1 MMSSLAGKEEYLG
14 IVTIANIIN
23 QSSTPN
29 FFMRVARAHV
39 RNSTGGN
46 ATANIA
52 QVTPST
58 KGDLFGIEAIA
69 FSPLYWSGVKI

>member
-1 MMSSLAGKEEYLG
+1 MTVLKVNDTM
-14 IVTIANIIN
+14 ANDIN
-23 QSSTPN
+23 QSSIPN
-29 FFMRVARAHV
+29 FFIRVARAHV

-46 ATANIA
+46 AMANIA

-69 FSPLYWSGVKI
+69 FSLFRWSGVEI